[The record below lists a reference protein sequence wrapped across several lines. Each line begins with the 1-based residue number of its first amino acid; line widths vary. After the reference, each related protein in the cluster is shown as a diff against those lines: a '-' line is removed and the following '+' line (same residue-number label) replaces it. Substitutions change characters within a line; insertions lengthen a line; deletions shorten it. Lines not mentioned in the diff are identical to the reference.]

1 MAALAGAIGPMMS
14 VVGTAGQTA
23 SSIMATD
30 VQAKSLQA
38 EGRSITEQ
46 AKFDERQSRR
56 ESSLYRGK
64 ANATVAASG
73 VSLSSGSPLLMEL
86 DRAKQTEIQA
96 LSIRRAGVMA
106 RSAKDFEA
114 RMVRRQIPWQILGG
128 VTKTGSILSGYAAK

>member
-1 MAALAGAIGPMMS
+1 MAAMAGAIGPMMG

-86 DRAKQTEIQA
+86 DRYDLMMMEQPLAHDDIAEHFDVSETSVQPIDAVTDF
-96 LSIRRAGVMA
+96 RRGVNC
-106 RSAKDFEA
+106 
-114 RMVRRQIPWQILGG
+114 I
-128 VTKTGSILSGYAAK
+128 